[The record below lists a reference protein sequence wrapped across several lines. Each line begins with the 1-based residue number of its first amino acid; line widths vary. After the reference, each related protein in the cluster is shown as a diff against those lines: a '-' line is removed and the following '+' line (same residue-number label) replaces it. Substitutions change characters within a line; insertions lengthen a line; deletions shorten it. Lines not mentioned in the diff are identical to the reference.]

1 MIFADDFNGEI
12 AGTNPSNWT
21 VVEAEGT
28 DVSIDDKVYF
38 GTNGKSAKLQD
49 TSTTLAPNMNRIIE
63 SQTGRFWYQL
73 SIRLGQINQII
84 GGAYVGNSK
93 VSGGTFGIENLGISI
108 AFWSDGT
115 IKYNDNDNNLLSWQ
129 NVQTYQA
136 DTWYTVKVLVDVPNQ
151 RFNLY
156 IDDVLKLTDIRFRYP
171 MTSLD
176 QITVVGRVEPPAA
189 TIWIDNV
196 SATEGS

>member
-1 MIFADDFNGEI
+1 VIFADDFNGEI